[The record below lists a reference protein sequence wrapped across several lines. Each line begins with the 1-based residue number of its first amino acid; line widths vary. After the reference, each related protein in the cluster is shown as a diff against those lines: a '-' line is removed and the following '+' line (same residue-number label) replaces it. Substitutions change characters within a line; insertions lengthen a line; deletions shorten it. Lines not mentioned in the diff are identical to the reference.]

1 MNLEKYCKFVRIN
14 KTNEMRNLTSLFVLF
29 LFLTGNAQNQKYALQ
44 TKKGNADFYPIVHGS
59 MVFTFDDLT
68 VAVDPYGGAERF
80 NAFEKFDYVL
90 ITDIHGDHYNP
101 KTLDG
106 LNLEDTKLIV
116 PPAVYDLLSE
126 RYQSRAIVMKNG
138 DSGKIGSIKIEAI
151 PMYNL
156 PESSESRH
164 TKGRGNG
171 YVLKMGGKHI
181 YISGDTE
188 DIQEMRS
195 LKRIDLAF
203 VCMNLPY
210 TMDINQASS
219 AVLEFKPKVV
229 VPYHYRGKEMSDIEA
244 FKSLVNEKDT
254 TIEVM
259 LYNWYL

>member
-14 KTNEMRNLTSLFVLF
+14 KTNKMRNLTTLILLF
-29 LFLTGNAQNQKYALQ
+29 LSLVGNAQNQKYVLK
-44 TKKGNADFYPIVHGS
+44 TKKGNANFYPIIHGS
-59 MVFTFDDLT
+59 MVFTFDNLT
-68 VAVDPYGGAERF
+68 IAVDPYGGAERF
-80 NAFEKFDYVL
+80 SSFEKFDYVL

-101 KTLDG
+101 KTLEG
-106 LNLEDTKLIV
+106 LNLEKAKLVV
-116 PPAVYDLLSE
+116 PPAVYDLLAE
-126 RYQSRAIVMKNG
+126 PYQSSAIVMQNG
-138 DSGKIGSIKIEAI
+138 DSEKIGSIKIEAI

-171 YVLKMGGKHI
+171 YVLKIGGKQV

-188 DIQEMRS
+188 DIQEMRN
-195 LKRIDLAF
+195 LKHIDLAF

-229 VPYHYRGKEMSDIEA
+229 IPYHYRGKEMSDIQT

-254 TIEVM
+254 SIEVM